1 MHVNHV
7 GTEAA
12 SADLEAT
19 NEGLEFQEAGLE
31 EGVEPEAANFFPPE
45 GKPRCI

>member
-19 NEGLEFQEAGLE
+19 SKGLEFQEAGPE
-31 EGVEPEAANFFPPE
+31 EGVESEATNFSQPE
-45 GKPRCI
+45 GKPQCN